1 MEDILTGSISTIV
14 AILLIKA
21 LKLLPFAILLVLL
34 KYIFGRFA
42 RAWWGRSLRTDLG
55 YMCLSFFYGPL
66 MRHFIT
72 LILAVF
78 ALEAG
83 VFSQDNVGF
92 AGLPFVIQLIILL
105 LLQDLLI
112 FVRHRVFDG
121 KNLWRFHS
129 IHHSSTEVNWL
140 SSYRF
145 HPVESLIEAALNI
158 ILFMLIGPSQDVL
171 IVAALIIGFNNLF
184 IHSDCPFAARFCKPS
199 ISPLAPLQ

>member
-1 MEDILTGSISTIV
+1 
-14 AILLIKA
+14 
-21 LKLLPFAILLVLL
+21 
-34 KYIFGRFA
+34 
-42 RAWWGRSLRTDLG
+42 
-55 YMCLSFFYGPL
+55 MCLSFFYGPL

-184 IHSDCPFAARFCKPS
+184 IHSDCPFAARFCKPG
-199 ISPLAPLQ
+199 ISPLAPLQRARCDRQKFRCSILVLRQNLRDLLHAAGATPATRESTRARERFRRRCGGNWCIPL